1 MVREWSIERD
11 DRLLRELYPDVAKRV
26 MPYIEEECDRM
37 EYNGSRM
44 YDEFPDKY
52 MLQRMNSRIYEKARK
67 ELEEDRS
74 LNREAAFS
82 KGEKEI
88 YEDDDIF
95 ATDIKFDGRN
105 RQGNYLRELI
115 EVLVCHEMFSRRC
128 RHNQCKRC
136 RR

>member
-11 DRLLRELYPDVAKRV
+11 DRLLRELYPDVAKKV
-26 MPYIEEECDRM
+26 MPYIEEECDGL

-52 MLQRMNSRIYEKARK
+52 MLQKMNSRIYEKARK
-67 ELEEDRS
+67 ELLGDVF
-74 LNREAAFS
+74 LNREEAS
-82 KGEKEI
+82 VEREKEV
-88 YEDDDIF
+88 YDDDIF
-95 ATDIKFDGRN
+95 ATDVRFHGRN
-105 RQGNYLRELI
+105 RQSDYLRELI
-115 EVLVCHEMFSRRC
+115 EVLMCHEMFSRRC

>member
-52 MLQRMNSRIYEKARK
+52 MLQKMNSRIYEKARK
-67 ELEEDRS
+67 ELQGGES
-74 LNREAAFS
+74 LGRDS
-82 KGEKEI
+82 VPSWREKEK

-95 ATDIKFDGRN
+95 ATDIRPDGRN
-105 RQGNYLRELI
+105 RQGDYLRELI
-115 EVLVCHEMFSRRC
+115 EVLMCHEMFSRRC